1 MAATGEAALAGAGR
15 AAVSP
20 LRKMADKAGQA
31 LRSNFRSGA
40 RSSFG
45 AAPEGPA
52 ASTAAAP
59 AESGAGPASSS
70 SGPPSWAKA
79 MKHRQAM
86 TQGATMA
93 AHTPKAGDSLGAG
106 TGPDVPAKGGI
117 LERTPACFET
127 HTTPHGKTVVHGKR
141 TPELLE

>member
-1 MAATGEAALAGAGR
+1 
-15 AAVSP
+15 
-20 LRKMADKAGQA
+20 MADKAGQA

-93 AHTPKAGDSLGAG
+93 AHTLKRS
-106 TGPDVPAKGGI
+106 
-117 LERTPACFET
+117 EE
-127 HTTPHGKTVVHGKR
+127 HTT
-141 TPELLE
+141 ELQSLMRISYAVFCLKKKKKNQKSHIHQHEHIKHIV

>member
-1 MAATGEAALAGAGR
+1 MGSFGKAGASAVAGGMAATGEAALAGAGR

-79 MKHRQAM
+79 MKHRSEE
-86 TQGATMA
+86 
-93 AHTPKAGDSLGAG
+93 HTSELQSLMRISYA
-106 TGPDVPAKGGI
+106 VFCLKKK
-117 LERTPACFET
+117 
-127 HTTPHGKTVVHGKR
+127 TTSNT
-141 TPELLE
+141 

>member
-1 MAATGEAALAGAGR
+1 
-15 AAVSP
+15 
-20 LRKMADKAGQA
+20 MADKAGQA

-93 AHTPKAGDSLGAG
+93 AHTLKGGDSRS
-106 TGPDVPAKGGI
+106 
-117 LERTPACFET
+117 EE
-127 HTTPHGKTVVHGKR
+127 HTS
-141 TPELLE
+141 ELQSLMRISYAVFCLKNKKHNN

>member
-1 MAATGEAALAGAGR
+1 MGSFGKAGASAVAGGMAATGEAALAGAGR

-45 AAPEGPA
+45 AAPERPS

-59 AESGAGPASSS
+59 AASGAGPASST
-70 SGPPSWAKA
+70 SGPPPRAQT
-79 MKHRQAM
+79 MKQR
-86 TQGATMA
+86 
-93 AHTPKAGDSLGAG
+93 
-106 TGPDVPAKGGI
+106 
-117 LERTPACFET
+117 ERA
-127 HTTPHGKTVVHGKR
+127 
-141 TPELLE
+141 